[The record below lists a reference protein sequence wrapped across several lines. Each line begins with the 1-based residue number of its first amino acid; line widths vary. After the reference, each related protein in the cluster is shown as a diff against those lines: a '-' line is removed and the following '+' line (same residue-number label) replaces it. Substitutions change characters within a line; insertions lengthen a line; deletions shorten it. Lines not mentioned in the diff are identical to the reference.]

1 MQRSNQKQKKMARL
15 MLFILIEA
23 AIALNCDLQPRHSSA
38 SVVGAGLRVAVGTA
52 PASLALADF
61 NRDGKLDLAVANSGS
76 NNVTILLGDGRG
88 TFTQAAGSPFPA
100 GNNPNDIAVGDVNDD
115 GKPDLAF
122 ANHDTHY
129 VTVLLGDGR
138 GAFAPAPKSPFTV
151 NSQPHPHGIAFGDFN
166 GDHNLDFVIDDWGNN
181 RVTVVFGDGKGNFAS
196 PGVPFP
202 VGQMPYQRVRAADV
216 NKDGFADVITTNF
229 ESGDV
234 TVLLVNGQG
243 GFLQPSGSP
252 FKANVRPF
260 GVAIGDVNDDG
271 KPDLAVVNFSGQG
284 TDPSDDAIT
293 ILIGNGDGTFK
304 QAPGSPL
311 KSGRFPVGVAVG
323 DFNGDGL
330 GDVASANSGSN
341 NVTLLLGGKNGL
353 RPALGSPFAV
363 GHHPECV
370 ALGDLNGD
378 GKADVVVANLE
389 DNDISILLTK

>member
-1 MQRSNQKQKKMARL
+1 MKVQPI
-15 MLFILIEA
+15 LFSLIA
-23 AIALNCDLQPRHSSA
+23 AVALGCNVQPQNSA
-38 SVVGAGLRVAVGTA
+38 AANPDAKRIAVGTA

-61 NRDGKLDLAVANSGS
+61 NGDGKLDVAVANSGS
-76 NNVTILLGDGRG
+76 KNVTILLGDGKG
-88 TFTQAAGSPFPA
+88 GLTQATGSPFPA
-100 GNNPNDIAVGDVNDD
+100 GDNPNDIAVGDVNGD

-151 NSQPHPHGIAFGDFN
+151 NSRPHPHGIAFGDFN

-196 PGVPFP
+196 PGVSFA

-216 NKDGFADVITTNF
+216 NKDGVADVITTNT
-229 ESGDV
+229 EGGDV
-234 TVLLVNGQG
+234 TVLLGDGKG
-243 GFLQPSGSP
+243 GFSQPPGSP
-252 FKANVRPF
+252 FKANPRPF
-260 GVAIGDVNDDG
+260 GVAIGDVNGDG
-271 KPDLAVVNFSGQG
+271 KPDLAIVNFSGQG

-293 ILIGNGDGTFK
+293 ILLGNGDGTFK
-304 QAPGSPL
+304 QAPGSPF

-323 DFNGDGL
+323 DTDGDGFD
-330 GDVASANSGSN
+330 DVASANMGGN

-353 RPALGSPFAV
+353 RPAPGSPFAV
-363 GHHPECV
+363 GHHPESV

-378 GKADVVVANLE
+378 GKADIVVANLE
-389 DNDISILLTK
+389 DNDVMIILSK